1 VYFSTRRAARCRFEA
16 VKSWLAIFG
25 SNMSSIRIF
34 SRAHPALTGGGRA
47 PKPSARIPGPV
58 RVLTREDL
66 ATSKGIV
73 FSRQHIDRMVRAGTF
88 PSPFQIANPPQPQ
101 SSKASPQRVPIK
113 KDESSEHP

>member
-1 VYFSTRRAARCRFEA
+1 MARNFWLEHVIDTYLLACASGTDWRGACAEA
-16 VKSWLAIFG
+16 E
-25 SNMSSIRIF
+25 RT
-34 SRAHPALTGGGRA
+34 HTGT
-47 PKPSARIPGPV
+47 V

-101 SSKASPQRVPIK
+101 SSKASPQRLPIK